1 MDKLK
6 QYIKISNDIKW
17 KKYNRERYNEYMK
30 KYMLDYRKE
39 KKTTKIKRKL
49 EPKTGFFFNKKYI
62 KTIIEFN

>member
-39 KKTTKIKRKL
+39 KQPTKTKRKL
-49 EPKTGFFFNKKYI
+49 EPKSKFFFNKKYI